1 MPLTEREKT
10 RYDRQIMIF
19 GEDGQERL
27 KNAYVAVVGVGGL
40 GSPIALYLTA
50 AGIGRLLLI
59 DYQKPELS
67 NLNRQVLHW
76 EPDIDAEKSK
86 AISAKEKLQ
95 KLNPDIDIRTFTEKL
110 TPENIDTVLKG
121 VDIVVDALDNYEVR
135 YLINEFCVRNRIPF
149 IHGAVEGLIGQVTT
163 IIPGETPCLKCLV
176 PSAPKKAEK
185 FPILGVTA
193 GVVGLL
199 EASEVIKLLTGH
211 GDLLKGKLLLVDLH
225 TDDFQKI
232 TIHKNPEC
240 SVCGKI

>member
-86 AISAKEKLQ
+86 AKYTLKSLSSINSLIKGWLNLAVTFQSIALISSPA
-95 KLNPDIDIRTFTEKL
+95 R
-110 TPENIDTVLKG
+110 
-121 VDIVVDALDNYEVR
+121 
-135 YLINEFCVRNRIPF
+135 
-149 IHGAVEGLIGQVTT
+149 
-163 IIPGETPCLKCLV
+163 
-176 PSAPKKAEK
+176 
-185 FPILGVTA
+185 
-193 GVVGLL
+193 
-199 EASEVIKLLTGH
+199 
-211 GDLLKGKLLLVDLH
+211 
-225 TDDFQKI
+225 
-232 TIHKNPEC
+232 
-240 SVCGKI
+240 